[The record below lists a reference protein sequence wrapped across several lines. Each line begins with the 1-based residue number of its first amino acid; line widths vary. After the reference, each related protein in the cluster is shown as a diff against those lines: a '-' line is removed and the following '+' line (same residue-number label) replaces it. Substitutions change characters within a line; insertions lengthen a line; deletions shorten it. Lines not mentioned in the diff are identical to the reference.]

1 MQRLFY
7 LPVFYFVDERV
18 DQLQVSQTEEA
29 ERDVVINP
37 GMFLHAI
44 VWSCLL
50 ES

>member
-1 MQRLFY
+1 MQRDCFIY
-7 LPVFYFVDERV
+7 QIFCFVDDRDRS

-44 VWSCLL
+44 VQAP
-50 ES
+50 